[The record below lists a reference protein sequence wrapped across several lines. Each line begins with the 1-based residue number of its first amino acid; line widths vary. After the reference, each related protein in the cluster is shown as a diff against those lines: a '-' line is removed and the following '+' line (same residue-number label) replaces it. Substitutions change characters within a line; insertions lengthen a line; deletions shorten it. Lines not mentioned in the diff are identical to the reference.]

1 MGWSYSFDPI
11 SKEDKHLRRLALD
24 RYALIGFA
32 SSFAPL
38 IAALLVR
45 GVLAL
50 LAYYNARSNPDAQG
64 GRYAEIPT
72 SPAIKAQ
79 RFTTQGKLAAS
90 WRKLVWWMQDDV
102 QVAGTSWGQK
112 GDWLVGSI
120 WTVWLLS
127 LSVIGTGTDYFH
139 LTKRFGMIAI
149 SQFPMQYILALK
161 PFNLAGF
168 AFATS
173 HEEVNRYHRLLGRI
187 VYGLV
192 LLHMA
197 FYLAYFLY
205 ANIVLKKLAEPIVFW
220 GVLAAILFSSLM
232 GTTMRAI
239 RDFSYRIF
247 FLVHLVAA
255 VAIPILIFFHAHHAQ
270 RYVLII
276 PLVLFGADV
285 GYRRFSGLTR
295 QSTVEAIPGTNLLK
309 LTVHMPKDKLEAY
322 KAVPGSH
329 VYLSLPSEARGVEK
343 ARGNPALLFEC
354 LFNPFTVAA
363 VTEENQSLVLVVRTN
378 SGPMTTALSRLSESQ
393 STRDT
398 QLTIDGPYGSM
409 KHHLPSLLA
418 SGANRILLI
427 AGGVGATFITPLY
440 AHLAE
445 ALPMARIQMIW
456 AMRTA
461 GEATWTVTTTE
472 KSLLEDPRLQLYLTS
487 DIASTES
494 TSQADAAD
502 DAEIEL
508 RPMNSSRHGRQ
519 GLAAQHNRRRPDLQ
533 KLIDDAFTLTRE
545 ETVAVI
551 VCGPESMAQ
560 DARRHIRPWVMKGRS
575 VWWHSETF
583 AW

>member
-1 MGWSYSFDPI
+1 MAWSYTFDPI

-24 RYALIGFA
+24 RYALIAFT

-38 IAALLVR
+38 LAALVVR
-45 GVLAL
+45 GVLYLVAS
-50 LAYYNARSNPDAQG
+50 YNARTSPDTQ

-79 RFTTQGKLAAS
+79 RLTPQGKLAAS
-90 WRKLVWWMQDDV
+90 WRKFVWWMQDDI
-102 QVAGTSWGQK
+102 QIAGTSWGQK
-112 GDWLVGSI
+112 GDWIVGSV
-120 WTVWLLS
+120 WTAWLLS

-139 LTKRFGMIAI
+139 LTKRFGIIAV

-161 PFNLAGF
+161 PLNLASF

-173 HEEVNRYHRLLGRI
+173 HEQVNRYHRLLGRI
-187 VYGLV
+187 VYALV

-205 ANIVLKKLAEPIVFW
+205 AGIVVKKLVEPIVFW
-220 GVLAAILFSSLM
+220 GVLAAVLFSGLM
-232 GTTMRAI
+232 GTTMRVI

-247 FLVHLVAA
+247 FIVHLVAA
-255 VAIPILIFFHAHHAQ
+255 FAIPVLIFFHAHHAQ
-270 RYVLII
+270 RYIVVF
-276 PLVLFGADV
+276 PLAIFVADLA
-285 GYRRFSGLTR
+285 YRQLTTLKR
-295 QSTVEAIPGTNLLK
+295 QSTIEAIPGTSLLK
-309 LTVHMPKDKLEAY
+309 LTVHMPKNKLEAF

-329 VYLSLPSEARGVEK
+329 VYLSLPPDSRRVEEN
-343 ARGNPALLFEC
+343 RGNPSLIFEC

-363 VTEENQSLVLVVRTN
+363 VTEEGQSLVLVVRVN
-378 SGPMTTALSRLSESQ
+378 SGPMTTALSRISESN

-398 QLTIDGPYGSM
+398 PLAIEGPYGSM
-409 KHHLPSLLA
+409 KHYLPSLMA

-445 ALPMARIQMIW
+445 ALPLARIQMVW
-456 AMRTA
+456 AVRTA
-461 GEATWTVTTTE
+461 GEATWTVTTTA
-472 KSLLEDPRLQLYLTS
+472 KSLLEDPRLQLYLTGDITS
-487 DIASTES
+487 DQASSE
-494 TSQADAAD
+494 AEAAGNG
-502 DAEIEL
+502 AIEL
-508 RPMNSSRHGRQ
+508 RPMNSSRSSRQ
-519 GLAAQHNRRRPDLQ
+519 DITAHHNRRRPDLQ
-533 KLIDDAFTLTRE
+533 KLIDDAFSLTRE